1 MRGFASDNISGV
13 HSKVMDALIKV
24 NTDHVPPYGTDRFT
38 RQAVETFRRI
48 FKYPVEVFFVFNG
61 TAANVLSISAA
72 ARSFHSVIVSADSH
86 MNVDEC
92 GAPEKFTGCKTI
104 PVAGAGGKLSVDLVK
119 PLLKGFDDPH
129 HSRPKVI
136 SITQPTELG
145 EVYTIEE
152 VGAIADLAHENG
164 LYLHMDGA
172 RIANA
177 VASLDIDPKEITREA
192 GVDVLSFGGTK
203 NGIMY
208 GEAVVFFNTVLAE
221 NFDRIRK
228 QGMQLGSKT
237 RFIAAQ
243 FDALL
248 TEGLWLENAAHANRM
263 AGRLYRKIR
272 DLPHVTVT
280 EQVQSN
286 AVFAVIR
293 PDLVELLK
301 KEYYF
306 YTWDEAA
313 SKVRLMT
320 CFNTTEQEVDA
331 FADTIRYVS
340 VG

>member
-1 MRGFASDNISGV
+1 
-13 HSKVMDALIKV
+13 MDALSQA
-24 NTDHVPPYGTDRFT
+24 NTDHVPPYGNDGYTLEAADKFG
-38 RQAVETFRRI
+38 RI
-48 FKYPVEVFFVFNG
+48 FGEPVKVFFVFNG
-61 TAANVLSISAA
+61 TAANVLSLAAA

-86 MNVDEC
+86 MNLDEC
-92 GAPEKFTGCKTI
+92 GAPEKFTGCKTV
-104 PVAGAGGKLSVDLVK
+104 PVTGKGGKLTAELIK

-145 EVYTIEE
+145 EVYTAEE
-152 VGAIADLAHENG
+152 IKAIADLAHENG

-177 VASLDIDPKEITREA
+177 VASLDTDPAAVTRDA
-192 GVDVLSFGGTK
+192 GVDILSFGGTK

-208 GEAVVFFNTVLAE
+208 GEAVVFFNAALAE

-248 TEGLWLENAAHANRM
+248 TDGLWLENAAHANRL
-263 AGRLYRKIR
+263 ADRLYHKIR
-272 DLPHVTVT
+272 DLPHVSVT
-280 EQVQSN
+280 EKVQSN
-286 AVFAVIR
+286 AVFAVI
-293 PDLVELLK
+293 PSHLVELLQK
-301 KEYYF
+301 DYYF
-306 YTWDEAA
+306 YTWDESL

-320 CFNTTEQEVDA
+320 CFNTTEQEVDE
-331 FADTIRYVS
+331 FADTIRYIS

>member
-13 HSKVMDALIKV
+13 HHKVMDALSQA
-24 NTDHVPPYGTDRFT
+24 NTDHVPPYGNDGYTQKAF
-38 RQAVETFRRI
+38 EKFIKI
-48 FKYPVEVFFVFNG
+48 FGRPLEVFFVFNG
-61 TAANVLSISAA
+61 TAANVLSLAA
-72 ARSFHSVIVSADSH
+72 SARSFHSVIVSADSH
-86 MNVDEC
+86 MNLDEC

-104 PVAGAGGKLSVDLVK
+104 PVTGEGGKITAELIK
-119 PLLKGFDDPH
+119 PLLKGLDDPH

-136 SITQPTELG
+136 SLTQPTELG

-152 VGAIADLAHENG
+152 IAKIADLAHENG

-177 VASLDIDPKEITREA
+177 VASLDVDPEGITRDA

-208 GEAVVFFNTVLAE
+208 GEAVVFFNPALAE

-243 FDALL
+243 FEALL
-248 TEGLWLENAAHANRM
+248 TDNLWIKNAAHANRM
-263 AGRLYRKIR
+263 AERLYRGIR
-272 DLPHVTVT
+272 DLHHVTVT
-280 EQVQSN
+280 ERVQSN
-286 AVFAVIR
+286 AVFAVIPSR
-293 PDLVELLK
+293 LVEILQK
-301 KEYYF
+301 DYYF
-306 YTWDEAA
+306 YTWDETT

-331 FADTIRYVS
+331 FADAVRYVS
-340 VG
+340 SG

>member
-13 HSKVMDALIKV
+13 HRKVMDALSQANI
-24 NTDHVPPYGTDRFT
+24 DHVPPYGDDGFT
-38 RQAVETFRRI
+38 RQAVEKFRRI
-48 FKYPVEVFFVFNG
+48 FGDAVKVYFVFNG
-61 TAANVLSISAA
+61 TAANVLSLSAA

-104 PVAGAGGKLSVDLVK
+104 PVPATGGKLSADLVK
-119 PLLKGFDDPH
+119 PLLKGFEDPH
-129 HSRPKVI
+129 HSMPKVV

-145 EVYTIEE
+145 EIYTAEE
-152 VGAIADLAHENG
+152 IAEIADLAHENG

-177 VASLDIDPKEITREA
+177 VASLDIDPVEITRDA
-192 GVDVLSFGGTK
+192 GVDILSFGGTK

-208 GEAVVFFNTVLAE
+208 GEAVVFFNSALAG

-228 QGMQLGSKT
+228 QGMQLGSKM

-248 TEGLWLENAAHANRM
+248 TDGLWLENASHANRM
-263 AGRLYRKIR
+263 ADRLYRKIR

-280 EQVQSN
+280 EQVRSN
-286 AVFAVIR
+286 AVFAVI
-293 PDLVELLK
+293 PPHLVELLQ

-306 YTWDEAA
+306 YTWDAA
-313 SKVRLMT
+313 TSKVRLMT

-331 FADTIRYVS
+331 FADTIRYIS

>member
-13 HSKVMDALIKV
+13 HHKVMDALSQA
-24 NTDHVPPYGTDRFT
+24 NTDHVPPYGNDGYTQ
-38 RQAVETFRRI
+38 QAVEKFRRI
-48 FKYPVEVFFVFNG
+48 FGGPVEVFFVFNG
-61 TAANVLSISAA
+61 TAANVLSLAAA

-104 PVAGAGGKLSVDLVK
+104 PVTGKGGKLSADLIK

-129 HSRPKVI
+129 HSRPKMI

-145 EVYTIEE
+145 EVYTAEE
-152 VGAIADLAHENG
+152 VSAIADLAHENG
-164 LYLHMDGA
+164 VYLHMDGA

-177 VASLDIDPKEITREA
+177 VVSLDTDPAAVTRDA
-192 GVDVLSFGGTK
+192 GVDILSFGGTK

-208 GEAVVFFNTVLAE
+208 GEAVIFFNAALAE

-243 FDALL
+243 FIALL
-248 TEGLWLENAAHANRM
+248 TDGLWLENAAHANRL
-263 AGRLYRKIR
+263 ADRLYHKIR
-272 DLPHVTVT
+272 NLPHVTVT
-280 EQVQSN
+280 EKVQSN
-286 AVFAVIR
+286 AVFAVI
-293 PDLVELLK
+293 PSHLVELLQK
-301 KEYYF
+301 DYYF
-306 YTWDEAA
+306 YTWDESL

-320 CFNTTEQEVDA
+320 CFDTTEQEVDQI
-331 FADTIRYVS
+331 ADTIRYIS

>member
-1 MRGFASDNISGV
+1 MQGFASDNISGV
-13 HSKVMDALIKV
+13 HEKVMNALLKA
-24 NTDHVPPYGTDRFT
+24 NNGHVPPYGNDEYTKKAADRF
-38 RQAVETFRRI
+38 RELFGESI
-48 FKYPVEVFFVFNG
+48 DVFFVFNG
-61 TAANVLSISAA
+61 TAANVLSLAAA
-72 ARSFHSVIVSADSH
+72 ARSFHSVIVSAESH

-104 PVAGAGGKLSVDLVK
+104 PVPSKGGKLSLEDIR

-129 HSRPKVI
+129 HSRPKVV

-145 EVYTIEE
+145 EVYTTDEIA
-152 VGAIADLAHENG
+152 AIAGLAHENG
-164 LYLHMDGA
+164 LCLHMDGA

-177 VASLDIDPKEITREA
+177 VAHLNIDPREMTSEA
-192 GVDVLSFGGTK
+192 GVDILSFGGTK

-208 GEAVVFFNTVLAE
+208 GEAVVFFDRELAE
-221 NFDRIRK
+221 HFNRIRK
-228 QGMQLGSKT
+228 QGMQLGSKM

-248 TEGLWLENAAHANRM
+248 ADGLWLESAAHANRM
-263 AGRLYRKIR
+263 AERLYLKIK
-272 DLPHVTVT
+272 DLAHVEVT
-280 EQVQSN
+280 EKVQSN
-286 AVFAVIR
+286 VVFAAI
-293 PDLVELLK
+293 PGHLVEILQ

-306 YTWDEAA
+306 YTWDETL

-320 CFNTTEQEVDA
+320 CFNTTEDQVDR